1 MVTKEQL
8 KNVSWLLKKGYGFYE
23 ACRASG
29 TNQFSEVGRELGK
42 RRKSISDK
50 RIWEEIKKEQ
60 EEKNETVQCNLNCVA
75 CSLNCKY
82 RTEEEK

>member
-23 ACRASG
+23 ACKKAG
-29 TNQFSEVGRELGK
+29 TSEFSEVGRELGK
-42 RRKSISDK
+42 RRKSISDRK
-50 RIWEEIKKEQ
+50 IWEEIKKEQ
-60 EEKNETVQCNLNCVA
+60 EKEKPVQCNLNCVA